1 MFKLSKRP
9 TGVLKKILVLL
20 SMIFVA
26 GVPLAYAHPIILDS
40 NPAQSGT
47 VSAGSTRVAIYFSE
61 EVEIEFS
68 IIKVLDGNGN
78 QIDNKD
84 TQYLNDEKS
93 LVVTT
98 PPLQDGIYTVTTKVL
113 SKVDGHLVDYA
124 FVFGVGDVVVP
135 PPEQESITE
144 SIYFPEAG
152 ARFPGLIGQ
161 TIVLGAAISTL
172 VMWGPL
178 RRKNLV
184 RAEFADL
191 AKTFQSKFFAISG
204 IGLFLVFASN
214 ILMLVIQTVR
224 LQTSASA
231 VLQTSFGEIWIIR
244 MAITVILLAVWFL
257 LESKSGVS
265 LRKQAIVTGLS
276 LALIGTTTIIGH
288 GAASEQSAAIA
299 IDYVHNLLASVW
311 IGGVIF
317 FGFIL
322 VPSFASLG
330 NSKRELA
337 ALVMIPRFSS
347 MILIALGVLIITG
360 PTLLWLLEDDVGL
373 LSQSYYGYLIIAKI
387 LIGSAMIALGGYN
400 QSRIQAP
407 GEKAVKAGNVQ
418 VYKKIKRSLKAEA
431 ALGIALLGV
440 VALLTNSSLPTGQT
454 QDAVAGS
461 APYGFATSV
470 FSENGRFDIS
480 IEPFTSGQNSI
491 SVSAHDLSGDVMDDV
506 EVLKVKISNPQKGIS
521 PIEVP
526 ITKSDN
532 TYTGEATFGFSGS
545 WNVEILTQRS
555 QHANEDTG
563 FTVFVKPRISQLNT
577 KIVEYGIPAQGAAP
591 LYPAYD
597 GDDTIWI
604 SDASKAR
611 LWKFSISQQQFTSY
625 EFDGKTTVFL
635 KIDGGKIW
643 FTDTP
648 ESKIGYFDPK
658 TEQFTLIALPE
669 KSIPISLESDLDGN
683 MWIALVDKHSLLKYD
698 PRDGEFEEHK
708 TPTVP
713 SGPVALSRDSAGNIW
728 FAESQGGRIGM
739 VEPGSGRIQEFM
751 PAEALKEP
759 FALFI
764 DADQNVWISEHTGL
778 SVIKFNPVL
787 QTFDGFRVTD
797 PNALP
802 FGLASDKFENIWIA
816 QHTTDK
822 LGVYDPHSGEF
833 GEIDIPT
840 TSTFTQFVTADK
852 NGDIWFVEQRGNKL
866 GHVEISESL
875 HVGAPTQP
883 EFALRYSELAAPFIA
898 AGIVAASLFLVK
910 SVYDKRR
917 LDALIE

>member
-1 MFKLSKRP
+1 
-9 TGVLKKILVLL
+9 
-20 SMIFVA
+20 MIFVA
-26 GVPLAYAHPIILDS
+26 GIPLAYAHPIILDS

-47 VSAGSTRVAIYFSE
+47 IGAGSTRVAIYFSE
-61 EVEIEFS
+61 EVELEFS
-68 IIKVLDGNGN
+68 VIKVLDGNGN

-98 PPLQDGIYTVTTKVL
+98 PPLQDGVYTVTTKVL
-113 SKVDGHLVDYA
+113 SKIDGHLVDYA

-135 PPEQESITE
+135 PPKQKDISE

-152 ARFPGLIGQ
+152 ARFPGLVGQ

-172 VMWGPL
+172 IMWSPL
-178 RRKNLV
+178 RRKKLI
-184 RAEFADL
+184 REESLDIARM
-191 AKTFQSKFFAISG
+191 FQSKFFSISG

-214 ILMLVIQTVR
+214 ILMLIIQTIR

-265 LRKQAIVTGLS
+265 LRKQAVVTGLS
-276 LALIGTTTIIGH
+276 LVLIGTTTVIGH
-288 GAASEQSAAIA
+288 GAASEQPAAVA

-322 VPSFASLG
+322 IPSFARLDD
-330 NSKRELA
+330 SKRELA
-337 ALVMIPRFSS
+337 TLVMIPRFSS
-347 MILIALGVLIITG
+347 MILVALGILIVTG
-360 PTLLWLLEDDVGL
+360 PTLLWLLEDDVEL

-387 LIGSAMIALGGYN
+387 LVGSAMIALGGYN
-400 QSRIQAP
+400 QARIQVP
-407 GEKAVKAGNVQ
+407 GEKAAKTGSIQ

-431 ALGIALLGV
+431 VLGIVLLGV

-454 QDAVAGS
+454 QDAAAGP
-461 APYGFATSV
+461 ATYGFATSV
-470 FSENGRFDIS
+470 FSENGRFDVS
-480 IEPFTSGQNSI
+480 IEPFTSGQNSV
-491 SVSAHDLSGDVMDDV
+491 SVVAYDLEGNVMSDV
-506 EVLKVKISNPQKGIS
+506 ESIKVKISNPQKNIS

-526 ITKSDN
+526 VTKSESGDAFK
-532 TYTGEATFGFSGS
+532 GDVTFGFSGS

-555 QHANEDTG
+555 QHTNENTS
-563 FTVFVKPRISQLNT
+563 FTVFVKPRISQLKT
-577 KIVEYGIPAQGAAP
+577 VISEYGIPVQGAAP

-611 LWKFSISQQQFTSY
+611 LWKFSISQQQFTPY
-625 EFDGKTTVFL
+625 EFGGKTTVFL
-635 KIDGGKIW
+635 KIDGEKVW

-648 ESKIGYFDPK
+648 ESKIGYFDSK
-658 TEQFTLIALPE
+658 TEQFTLISLPE
-669 KSIPISLESDLDGN
+669 KAIPISLESDLDGN

-698 PRDGEFEEHK
+698 PRNGKFEEHK
-708 TPTVP
+708 IPTTP
-713 SGPVALSRDSAGNIW
+713 SGPVALTRDAAGNIW
-728 FAESQGGRIGM
+728 FAESQGGKIGM
-739 VEPGSGRIQEFM
+739 IAPSSGKIQEFM
-751 PAEALKEP
+751 PDEALKEP

-764 DADQNVWISEHTGL
+764 DADQNIWISEHVGL
-778 SVIKFNPVL
+778 NIIRFNPVL
-787 QTFDGFRVTD
+787 QAFDGFHVTD

-802 FGLASDKFENIWIA
+802 FGLAADKFGNIWIA
-816 QHTTDK
+816 QHTVDK
-822 LGVYDPHSGEF
+822 LGVYDPHNGEF

-840 TSTFTQFVTADK
+840 TSTFTQFVASDK

-866 GHVEISESL
+866 GHVAISEIV
-875 HVGAPTQP
+875 HVGAPAQP
-883 EFALRYSELAAPFIA
+883 EFELRYSELAAPFIT
-898 AGIVAASLFLVK
+898 AGVVAASLFLVK